1 MQAVVDY
8 KRGVNTRG
16 WYETRVGRVEL
27 GWASPMDSVTVGY
40 VAVRSW
46 FYSEIR
52 VRGCGARLRGE
63 ALPWG
68 VRVDR
73 E

>member
-1 MQAVVDY
+1 M
-8 KRGVNTRG
+8 GG
-16 WYETRVGRVEL
+16 TRVGVSDGLRY
-27 GWASPMDSVTVGY
+27 VGY

>member
-1 MQAVVDY
+1 M
-8 KRGVNTRG
+8 RLGSG
-16 WYETRVGRVEL
+16 EGGTRVGVSDGLRY
-27 GWASPMDSVTVGY
+27 VGY

>member
-40 VAVRSW
+40 VAVT
-46 FYSEIR
+46 EL
-52 VRGCGARLRGE
+52 VLLRD
-63 ALPWG
+63 PS
-68 VRVDR
+68 
-73 E
+73 